1 MVQNVCKRNKLGYC
15 KYGDQCRY
23 LHVDELCDNT
33 KCEVLICE
41 KRHPGSCRFYREH
54 GMCKFTDFCKY
65 AHNQPLNDKVAKQ
78 FETKIKELEKLVVKK
93 EKEIQKISTEHF
105 TNKIQIKHLE
115 DKIANQEDVIK
126 NLITKLEIEG
136 KENKSD
142 VEEKFASIK
151 QEIEVDKCEV
161 KDEMTELKNDLKE
174 SFKFIREI
182 IECCSFL
189 SEDLCEEIK
198 ASFAEKF
205 QKQEENF
212 QNDNSLEQTFINP
225 SVGFECEQCEFVAKT
240 KSGLK
245 THNKKKHK

>member
-1 MVQNVCKRNKLGYC
+1 M
-15 KYGDQCRY
+15 
-23 LHVDELCDNT
+23 
-33 KCEVLICE
+33 
-41 KRHPGSCRFYREH
+41 F
-54 GMCKFTDFCKY
+54 
-65 AHNQPLNDKVAKQ
+65 
-78 FETKIKELEKLVVKK
+78 EKLVANK
-93 EKEIQKISTEHF
+93 EKEIQQIFTEHS
-105 TNKIQIKHLE
+105 TNKQQIQHLE

-126 NLITKLEIEG
+126 KLITKLEIEG

-174 SFKFIREI
+174 SIKFIREV

-189 SEDLCEEIK
+189 SEDLCEEVK

-212 QNDNSLEQTFINP
+212 QNDNSLEQTFVNP
-225 SVGFECEQCEFVAKT
+225 SAGFECEQCEFVAKT
-240 KSGLK
+240 NSGQNIININIHPCFGQPRALLLYPDAK
-245 THNKKKHK
+245 PFITMTIFVSNKKRKFPH